1 MIVAVKYVENSQKIW
16 VTYNI
21 KNQKKKKIKWIL
33 KLLRKKPA
41 VSLAKFIIY
50 KIV

>member
-1 MIVAVKYVENSQKIW
+1 MSK
-16 VTYNI
+16 T
-21 KNQKKKKIKWIL
+21 KKKKKKDKYML
-33 KLLRKKPA
+33 KLCEKKPA